1 MKSLKNQIAQITPQ
15 YDGRPIIISSIDSL
29 HPITGIKNKLL
40 SYYEFLKKYTET
52 YNRKIVL
59 IQYCLP
65 ILDNNDKYISQVKI
79 IANAR
84 KEIKDIVEIIKKDY
98 GE

>member
-1 MKSLKNQIAQITPQ
+1 MLKKLRVQIENEMKPK
-15 YDGRPIIISSIDSL
+15 YDGQRPIIISSIDSL

-65 ILDNNDKYISQVKI
+65 ILDNNEKYIS
-79 IANAR
+79 
-84 KEIKDIVEIIKKDY
+84 
-98 GE
+98 